1 MIKVLHFADY
11 HLGMENYG
19 HINPKTGFS
28 LRIDDFLATLDF
40 IIDYA
45 LGNEIDLVVF
55 AGDAYKNRHPSPTLV
70 REFSRRIY
78 KLAGKIP
85 VVLLVGNHDSTAVL
99 EKANTLDI
107 FAALNVPNV
116 YVIRQPQILEI
127 ELQGKEKIQIL
138 GIPWLSR
145 SELLKIGGENDI
157 KISPEDF
164 EKKSSEILSGV
175 LEELKRKLNQSLK
188 TVAVFHGS
196 VEGGKFGA
204 ERTVMFGTDPVMPLK
219 SFLDEAFSYVA
230 LGHLHSYQVL
240 SLNPPVIY
248 SGSPDRVDFSEEK
261 EDKGFVLAKI
271 GTKDT
276 SFEFIKTPARPFLT
290 LEINFTGREQTVS
303 ECLEKI
309 KQKVKDYDF
318 SNMVLKV
325 ILKGS
330 KTVLDMIEEK
340 EVKEILGEVYYLAG
354 IYKNIEMEILREK
367 NEVDVDLAPLS
378 LIAEYL
384 ESKNYS
390 ETKKKKI
397 KEVFAKLL
405 EEIE

>member
-1 MIKVLHFADY
+1 MIKLLHFADY

-78 KLAGKIP
+78 KLAEKIP
-85 VVLLVGNHDSTAVL
+85 IVLLVGNHDTTAVL

-107 FAALNVPNV
+107 FSALNVPNV

-145 SELLKIGGENDI
+145 SELLKIGGENNI

-164 EKKSSEILSGV
+164 EKKSSEILSGI

-204 ERTVMFGTDPVMPLK
+204 ERTVMFGTDPVMSLK

-261 EDKGFVLAKI
+261 EDKGFVVARI
-271 GTKDT
+271 GESQT
-276 SFEFIKTPARPFLT
+276 SFEFVKTPARPFLS

-340 EVKEILGEVYYLAG
+340 KVKEILGEVYYLAG

-367 NEVDVDLAPLS
+367 NEVDVNLAPLS

-390 ETKKKKI
+390 EAKKKKI